1 MMEMSSSEHHKD
13 QHRSD
18 WERSLTAQVTR
29 REFVGLGIG
38 ALAST
43 LLVNHASARSGSQ
56 PLALGEL
63 AKYEP
68 MRGAIPLTVQPVLV
82 YSLPRR
88 PVRPR
93 SSWRHWGGLE
103 TEGDIQK
110 ELSQIESELSQLKRL
125 CAFPID
131 ILPTVTVRNADEAK
145 GLKDSKADV
154 LLTYAAGCWVDVYE
168 TLAGLGKWLLIF
180 VRFKSGRYY
189 LWHEIVHPRFLRRHT
204 DQLAQTAVG
213 YEDVVVDDLSEV
225 AWRLR
230 ALYGLRN
237 ALGRKI
243 VCVGGAGAWAGG
255 ALVVERAKTLWKFDM
270 LIVPVNDLAKMIEE
284 RRKDEKA
291 VEVAVAAA
299 KEYVRLPNV
308 IPAIPLSSIA
318 EAFLLTHIF
327 LELLRKNDAH
337 AITVAGCMG
346 SYAGIMPCMT
356 LTLLNDA
363 GYMAYCEGDFV
374 NIPAGVLTHFISG
387 LPTFFCNTCFPS
399 KQTILLAHCTAPTVM
414 DGRRRERVRLL
425 THFESD
431 HGAAT
436 KVEMRIGQ
444 KVSVI
449 IPDFE
454 GKRWVAFH
462 GEIVE
467 TPFLP
472 VCRSQIVVRFDADTL
487 QFASKLRGFHATVVY
502 GDHIK
507 LVGYALRKLGIE
519 LERLCAC

>member
-1 MMEMSSSEHHKD
+1 MPCGKEGETQRHCDGEHHPFV
-13 QHRSD
+13 R
-18 WERSLTAQVTR
+18 LTR
-29 REFVGLGIG
+29 REFVELGMG
-38 ALAST
+38 ALASAA
-43 LLVNHASARSGSQ
+43 LVGYANAEVSSQ
-56 PLALGEL
+56 QSALGEL
-63 AKYEP
+63 AKYDS
-68 MRGAIPLTVQPVLV
+68 MRGVLPLTVQPVLV

-88 PVRPR
+88 PIRPR

-103 TEGDIQK
+103 TDGDVQK
-110 ELSQIESELSQLKRL
+110 ELSQIEAELSQLKRK
-125 CAFPID
+125 CAFPVD
-131 ILPTVTVRNADEAK
+131 ILPIVTVRNADEAK

-168 TLAGLGKWLLIF
+168 ALAGLGKWLLIF

-204 DQLAQTAVG
+204 DQLAQATVG
-213 YEDVVVDDLSEV
+213 YEDIIVDDLNEV

-237 ALGRKI
+237 AIGRRI
-243 VCVGGAGAWAGG
+243 VCIGGAGAWAGG
-255 ALVVERAKTLWKFDM
+255 APVVERAKTLWKFDM
-270 LIVPVNDLAKMIEE
+270 VVVPTGDLARMIEE

-291 VEVAVAAA
+291 IELAMAAA

-308 IPAIPLSSIA
+308 VPAIPLSSIA

-327 LELLRKNDAH
+327 LELLRKNDAQ

-399 KQTILLAHCTAPTVM
+399 NQTMLLAHCTAPTMM
-414 DGRRRERVRLL
+414 DGKRRERVRLL

-462 GEIVE
+462 GEVVE

-472 VCRSQIVVRFDADTL
+472 VCRSQIVVKFDADTL
-487 QFASKLRGFHATVVY
+487 QLASKLRGFHATVAY

-507 LVGYALRKLGIE
+507 LVGYALKKLGIE